1 MNRLKNEKSE
11 YLLQHA
17 DNPVDWYPWSKEAF
31 DTAEKE
37 NKPIMLSIGYS
48 ACHWCHVMAHESFED
63 DGTAELMNANFIN
76 IKLDKEERPDLDKI
90 YQMSQTIITGKT
102 GGWPLTV
109 FMTPAKFPFFAG
121 TYFPDT
127 ERHGLPGFKDILLRV
142 MDFYKNQRDD
152 ISKQNIQI
160 KNIFETLNKTK
171 ETKNI
176 INKDLLDDV
185 ISELIS
191 SIDKVHGGFGSAP
204 KFPHVNNLDFLIKT
218 TETINR
224 NNSEVLELIDLTLT
238 RMTCAGIYDH
248 LKGGFFRYSVDE
260 LWMIPHFEKM
270 LYDNGPM
277 IDILC
282 NAYKVTENPLYLDKI
297 NQTCQWAIE
306 EMQDKQ
312 GGFYSTIDAD
322 SEHVEGKFYV
332 WTDEELKDIL
342 NTDEL
347 KLFKEIFVVYDKPNF
362 EGKYHLHVTKTN
374 QESYINNK
382 KSADLICTKLLKIRN
397 GRVRPETD
405 KKILVSWN
413 SLLMLGLINAYKVTG
428 NYNYYD
434 SAKKCFDFI
443 KNYMYV
449 NDKLYACYHDK
460 PCFNAYLDDYA
471 FLSKACIEFLK
482 TDWNEKD
489 FNFLESLTN
498 TLLDNFQDKDNGGF
512 YYTSDTHEE
521 LIYRPKSYMDES
533 LPSGNSVATEVLSEL
548 YELTGDSKYSKAV
561 DKSISSA
568 ADSINRS
575 KFSHCSLY
583 LAAPIQTPEGHH
595 ISISKRLII
604 IRCELEKVDE
614 YKKNI
619 YALNTM
625 NDNIYFITNNESVT
639 IKGIKD
645 KINQGSFAAYI
656 CQNNTCSAPI
666 RDYESFYDFIS
677 I

>member
-17 DNPVDWYPWSKEAF
+17 DNPVDWYPWSQEAF
-31 DTAEKE
+31 DQAEKE
-37 NKPIMLSIGYS
+37 NKPVMLSIGYS

-109 FMTPAKFPFFAG
+109 FMTPEKFPFFAG

-160 KNIFETLNKTK
+160 KNIFETLNKIK

-176 INKDLLDDV
+176 INEDLIDQV
-185 ISELIS
+185 RSELIS

-218 TETINR
+218 TEKDDKET
-224 NNSEVLELIDLTLT
+224 LKLIELTLT

-277 IDILC
+277 IDVLC
-282 NAYKVTENPLYLDKI
+282 NAYKITDNSLYLDKI
-297 NQTCQWAIE
+297 NQTCQWVIE
-306 EMQDKQ
+306 EMQHKQ

-322 SEHVEGKFYV
+322 SEHIEGKFYV

-382 KSADLICTKLLKIRN
+382 KSADLICAKLLKIRN
-397 GRVRPETD
+397 KRVRPDTD
-405 KKILVSWN
+405 KKILTSWN
-413 SLLMLGLINAYKVTG
+413 SLLMLGLINAYKITG
-428 NYNYYD
+428 NNNYYN

-443 KNYMYV
+443 KNNMWI
-449 NDKLYACYHDK
+449 NNKLYACYHDK
-460 PCFNAYLDDYA
+460 PYFNAYLDDYA

-482 TDWNEKD
+482 IDWNEKD
-489 FNFLESLTN
+489 FRFLESLTDI
-498 TLLDNFQDKDNGGF
+498 LLDDFQDKENGGF

-533 LPSGNSVATEVLSEL
+533 LPSGNSIATDVLSEL
-548 YELTGDSKYSKAV
+548 YELTGNNKYIKAS
-561 DKSISSA
+561 DRSISSA

-583 LAAPIQTPEGHH
+583 LAAPNIR
-595 ISISKRLII
+595 ISKKLII
-604 IRCELEKVDE
+604 IRCELEKIDE

-619 YALNTM
+619 YALNNM
-625 NDNIYFITNNESVT
+625 NDNVYFIDNNQSVT
-639 IKGIKD
+639 IKGIKE
-645 KINQGSFAAYI
+645 KITQGGFTAYI
-656 CQNNTCSAPI
+656 CQNNTCSEPI
-666 RDYESFYDFIS
+666 KDYESLSAVIS

>member
-109 FMTPAKFPFFAG
+109 FMTPTKFPFFAG

-171 ETKNI
+171 ETENI
-176 INKDLLDDV
+176 INEDLLDKV
-185 ISELIS
+185 KSELIS

-218 TETINR
+218 TEKDDKET
-224 NNSEVLELIDLTLT
+224 LELIELTLT

-282 NAYKVTENPLYLDKI
+282 NAYKITQNSLYLDKI
-297 NQTCQWAIE
+297 NQTCQWVIE
-306 EMQDKQ
+306 EMQHEQ

-332 WTDEELKDIL
+332 WTDKELRDIL

-347 KLFKEIFVVYDKPNF
+347 KLFKEIFVVYGKPNF

-374 QESYINNK
+374 QECYINNK
-382 KSADLICTKLLKIRN
+382 NSANLICAKLLDVRN
-397 GRVRPETD
+397 GRIRPATD

-428 NYNYYD
+428 NNNYYD

-443 KNYMYV
+443 KNNMWV
-449 NDKLYACYHDK
+449 NNKLYACYHDK

-482 TDWNEKD
+482 IDWNEED
-489 FNFLESLTN
+489 FSFLESLTD
-498 TLLDNFQDKDNGGF
+498 TLLDSFQDKENGGF

-533 LPSGNSVATEVLSEL
+533 LPSGNSIATEVLSEL
-548 YELTGDSKYSKAV
+548 YELTGNNKYIKAV

-583 LAAPIQTPEGHH
+583 LAAPNIK
-595 ISISKRLII
+595 ISKKLII
-604 IRCELEKVDE
+604 IRCELEKMDK

-625 NDNIYFITNNESVT
+625 NDNIYFIANNENVT

-645 KINQGSFAAYI
+645 KINQGRFTAYV
-656 CQNNTCSAPI
+656 CQNNTCSEPI
-666 RDYESFYDFIS
+666 KDYESLHAIIS

>member
-31 DTAEKE
+31 DKAEKE

-176 INKDLLDDV
+176 VNEDLLSKV
-185 ISELIS
+185 KSELIS
-191 SIDKVHGGFGSAP
+191 SIDRVHGGFGSAP

-218 TETINR
+218 AEKNDKET
-224 NNSEVLELIDLTLT
+224 LELIELTLT

-282 NAYKVTENPLYLDKI
+282 NAYKITQNSLYLDKI

-342 NTDEL
+342 NTNEL

-374 QESYINNK
+374 QECYINNK
-382 KSADLICTKLLKIRN
+382 NSADLICAKLLKIRN
-397 GRVRPETD
+397 ERVRPTTD
-405 KKILVSWN
+405 KKMLVSWN
-413 SLLMLGLINAYKVTG
+413 SLLMLGLINAYKITG
-428 NYNYYD
+428 NNNYYN

-443 KNYMYV
+443 RNNMWV
-449 NDKLYACYHDK
+449 NNKLYACYHDK

-482 TDWNEKD
+482 IDWNERD
-489 FNFLESLTN
+489 FGFLENLTDSLIN
-498 TLLDNFQDKDNGGF
+498 NFQDKENGGF

-533 LPSGNSVATEVLSEL
+533 LPSGNSIATEVLSEL
-548 YELTGDSKYSKAV
+548 YELTGNSKYIKAV
-561 DKSISSA
+561 DASISSA

-583 LAAPIQTPEGHH
+583 LAAPNIK
-595 ISISKRLII
+595 ISKKLII
-604 IRCELEKVDE
+604 IRCELEKIDE

-619 YALNTM
+619 YALNIM
-625 NDNIYFITNNESVT
+625 NDNIYFIANNENVT
-639 IKGIKD
+639 IKGIKE
-645 KINQGSFAAYI
+645 KINQGRFTAYV
-656 CQNNTCSAPI
+656 CQNNTCSEPI
-666 RDYESFYDFIS
+666 KDYESLSAVIS

>member
-109 FMTPAKFPFFAG
+109 FMTPTKFPFFAG

-176 INKDLLDDV
+176 INEDLLDKV
-185 ISELIS
+185 KSELIS

-218 TETINR
+218 IEKDDKET
-224 NNSEVLELIDLTLT
+224 LELIELTLT

-282 NAYKVTENPLYLDKI
+282 NAYKITQNSLYLDKI
-297 NQTCQWAIE
+297 NQTCQWVIE
-306 EMQDKQ
+306 EMQHEQ

-332 WTDEELKDIL
+332 WTDKELRDIL

-347 KLFKEIFVVYDKPNF
+347 KLFKEIFVVYGKPNF

-374 QESYINNK
+374 QEYYINNK
-382 KSADLICTKLLKIRN
+382 NSADLICTKLLDVRN
-397 GRVRPETD
+397 GRIRPATD

-428 NYNYYD
+428 DNSYYD

-443 KNYMYV
+443 KNNMWV
-449 NDKLYACYHDK
+449 NNKLYACYHDK

-482 TDWNEKD
+482 IDWNEKD
-489 FNFLESLTN
+489 FSFLESLTD
-498 TLLDNFQDKDNGGF
+498 TLLDSFQDKENGGF

-533 LPSGNSVATEVLSEL
+533 LPSGNSIATEVLSEL
-548 YELTGDSKYSKAV
+548 YELTGNNKYIKAV

-583 LAAPIQTPEGHH
+583 LAAPNIK
-595 ISISKRLII
+595 ISKKLII
-604 IRCELEKVDE
+604 IRCELEKMDE

-619 YALNTM
+619 YALNAM
-625 NDNIYFITNNESVT
+625 NDNIYFIANSENVT

-645 KINQGSFAAYI
+645 KINQGRFTAYV
-656 CQNNTCSAPI
+656 CQNNTCSEPI
-666 RDYESFYDFIS
+666 KDYESLHAVIS

>member
-31 DTAEKE
+31 DKAEKE

-109 FMTPAKFPFFAG
+109 FMTPTKFPFFAG

-176 INKDLLDDV
+176 VNEDLLSKV
-185 ISELIS
+185 KSELIS
-191 SIDKVHGGFGSAP
+191 SIDRVHGGFGSAP

-218 TETINR
+218 AEKNDKET
-224 NNSEVLELIDLTLT
+224 LELIELTLT

-282 NAYKVTENPLYLDKI
+282 NAYKITQNSLYLDKI

-342 NTDEL
+342 NTNEL

-374 QESYINNK
+374 QECYINNK
-382 KSADLICTKLLKIRN
+382 NSADLICAKLLKIRN
-397 GRVRPETD
+397 GRVRPATD

-413 SLLMLGLINAYKVTG
+413 SLLMLGLINAYKITG
-428 NYNYYD
+428 NNNYYN

-443 KNYMYV
+443 RNNMWV
-449 NDKLYACYHDK
+449 NNKLYACYHDK
-460 PCFNAYLDDYA
+460 PYFNAYLDDYA

-482 TDWNEKD
+482 IDWNEKD
-489 FNFLESLTN
+489 FSFLENLTDSLIN
-498 TLLDNFQDKDNGGF
+498 NFQDKENGGF

-533 LPSGNSVATEVLSEL
+533 LPSGNSIATEVLSEL
-548 YELTGDSKYSKAV
+548 YELTGNSKYIKAV

-583 LAAPIQTPEGHH
+583 LAAPNTK
-595 ISISKRLII
+595 ISKKLII
-604 IRCELEKVDE
+604 IRCELEKIDE

-619 YALNTM
+619 YALNIM
-625 NDNIYFITNNESVT
+625 NDNIYFIANNESVT
-639 IKGIKD
+639 IKGIKE
-645 KINQGSFAAYI
+645 KINQGRFTAYV
-656 CQNNTCSAPI
+656 CQNNTCSEPI
-666 RDYESFYDFIS
+666 KDYESLSAVIS

>member
-176 INKDLLDDV
+176 INEDLLDKV
-185 ISELIS
+185 KSELIS

-218 TETINR
+218 TEKDDKET
-224 NNSEVLELIDLTLT
+224 LELIELTLA

-282 NAYKVTENPLYLDKI
+282 NAYKITQNSLYLDKI
-297 NQTCQWAIE
+297 NQTCQWVIE
-306 EMQDKQ
+306 EMQHEQ

-347 KLFKEIFVVYDKPNF
+347 KLFKEIFVVYGKPNF

-374 QESYINNK
+374 QECYINNK
-382 KSADLICTKLLKIRN
+382 NSADLICAKLLEIRN
-397 GRVRPETD
+397 GRVRPATD

-428 NYNYYD
+428 DNNYYN

-443 KNYMYV
+443 KNNMWV
-449 NDKLYACYHDK
+449 NNKLYACYHDK

-482 TDWNEKD
+482 IDWNEKD
-489 FNFLESLTN
+489 FSFLESLTD
-498 TLLDNFQDKDNGGF
+498 TLLDSFQDKENGGF

-533 LPSGNSVATEVLSEL
+533 LPSGNSIATEVLSEL
-548 YELTGDSKYSKAV
+548 YELTGNNKYIKAV

-583 LAAPIQTPEGHH
+583 LAAPNIK
-595 ISISKRLII
+595 ISKKLII
-604 IRCELEKVDE
+604 IRCELEKMDE

-619 YALNTM
+619 YALNAM
-625 NDNIYFITNNESVT
+625 NDNIYFIANSENVT

-645 KINQGSFAAYI
+645 KINQGRFTAYV
-656 CQNNTCSAPI
+656 CQNNTCSEPI
-666 RDYESFYDFIS
+666 KDYESLHAVIS

>member
-31 DTAEKE
+31 DKAEKE

-109 FMTPAKFPFFAG
+109 FMTPTKFPFFAG

-176 INKDLLDDV
+176 VNEDLLSKV
-185 ISELIS
+185 KSELIS
-191 SIDKVHGGFGSAP
+191 SIDRVHGGFGSAP

-218 TETINR
+218 TEKDDKET
-224 NNSEVLELIDLTLT
+224 LELIELTLT

-282 NAYKVTENPLYLDKI
+282 NAYKITKNSLYLDKI

-322 SEHVEGKFYV
+322 SEHTEGKFYV

-342 NTDEL
+342 NTNEL

-374 QESYINNK
+374 QECYINNK
-382 KSADLICTKLLKIRN
+382 NSADLICAKLLKIRN
-397 GRVRPETD
+397 GRVRPTTD

-413 SLLMLGLINAYKVTG
+413 SLIMTGLINAYKITG
-428 NYNYYD
+428 NNNYYN

-443 KNYMYV
+443 RNNMWV
-449 NDKLYACYHDK
+449 NNKLYACYHDK
-460 PCFNAYLDDYA
+460 PYFNAYLDDYA

-482 TDWNEKD
+482 IDWNEKD
-489 FNFLESLTN
+489 FSFLENLTDSLIN
-498 TLLDNFQDKDNGGF
+498 NFQDKENGGF

-533 LPSGNSVATEVLSEL
+533 LPSGNSIATEVLSEL
-548 YELTGDSKYSKAV
+548 YELTGNSKYIEAV

-583 LAAPIQTPEGHH
+583 LATPNTK
-595 ISISKRLII
+595 ISKKLII
-604 IRCELEKVDE
+604 IRCELEKIDE

-619 YALNTM
+619 YALNIM
-625 NDNIYFITNNESVT
+625 NDNIYFIANNESVT
-639 IKGIKD
+639 IKGIKE
-645 KINQGSFAAYI
+645 KINQGRFTAYV
-656 CQNNTCSAPI
+656 CQNNTCSEPI
-666 RDYESFYDFIS
+666 KDYESLSAVIS

>member
-17 DNPVDWYPWSKEAF
+17 DNPVDWYPWSEEAF
-31 DTAEKE
+31 DKAEKE

-109 FMTPAKFPFFAG
+109 FMTPEKFPFFAG

-152 ISKQNIQI
+152 ISKQNMQI

-176 INKDLLDDV
+176 VNEDLLSKV
-185 ISELIS
+185 KSELIS
-191 SIDKVHGGFGSAP
+191 SIDRVHGGFGSAP

-218 TETINR
+218 VEKNDKET
-224 NNSEVLELIDLTLT
+224 LELIELTLT

-282 NAYKVTENPLYLDKI
+282 NAYKITQNSLYLDKI

-322 SEHVEGKFYV
+322 SEHVEGKYYV

-342 NTDEL
+342 NANEL

-374 QESYINNK
+374 QECYINNK
-382 KSADLICTKLLKIRN
+382 NSADLICAKLLKIRN
-397 GRVRPETD
+397 GRVRPATD

-413 SLLMLGLINAYKVTG
+413 SLLMLGLINAYKITG
-428 NYNYYD
+428 NNNYYN

-443 KNYMYV
+443 RNNMWV
-449 NDKLYACYHDK
+449 NNKLYACYHDK
-460 PCFNAYLDDYA
+460 PYFNAYLDDYA

-482 TDWNEKD
+482 IDWNEKD
-489 FNFLESLTN
+489 FSFLENLTDSLIN
-498 TLLDNFQDKDNGGF
+498 NFQDKENGGF

-533 LPSGNSVATEVLSEL
+533 LPSGNSIATEVLSEL
-548 YELTGDSKYSKAV
+548 YELTGNSKYIKAV

-583 LAAPIQTPEGHH
+583 LAAPNIK
-595 ISISKRLII
+595 ISKKLII
-604 IRCELEKVDE
+604 IRCELEKIDE

-619 YALNTM
+619 YALNIM
-625 NDNIYFITNNESVT
+625 NDNIYFIANNESVT
-639 IKGIKD
+639 IKGIKE
-645 KINQGSFAAYI
+645 KINQGRFTAYV
-656 CQNNTCSAPI
+656 CQNNTCSEPI
-666 RDYESFYDFIS
+666 KDYESLSAVIS

>member
-109 FMTPAKFPFFAG
+109 FMTPTKFPFFAG

-176 INKDLLDDV
+176 INEDLLDKV
-185 ISELIS
+185 KSELIS

-218 TETINR
+218 TEKDDKET
-224 NNSEVLELIDLTLT
+224 LELIELTLT

-282 NAYKVTENPLYLDKI
+282 NAYKITQNSLYLDKI
-297 NQTCQWAIE
+297 NQTCQWVIE
-306 EMQDKQ
+306 EMQHEQ

-332 WTDEELKDIL
+332 WTDKELRDIL

-374 QESYINNK
+374 QECYINNK
-382 KSADLICTKLLKIRN
+382 KSADLICAKLLDVRN
-397 GRVRPETD
+397 GRIRPATD

-428 NYNYYD
+428 DNNYYD

-443 KNYMYV
+443 KNNMWV
-449 NDKLYACYHDK
+449 NNKLYACYHDK

-482 TDWNEKD
+482 IDWNEKD
-489 FNFLESLTN
+489 FSFLESLTN
-498 TLLDNFQDKDNGGF
+498 TLLDSFQDKENGGF

-533 LPSGNSVATEVLSEL
+533 LPSGNSIATEVLSEL
-548 YELTGDSKYSKAV
+548 YELTGNNKYIKAV

-583 LAAPIQTPEGHH
+583 LAVPNIK
-595 ISISKRLII
+595 ISKKLII
-604 IRCELEKVDE
+604 IRCELEKIDE
-614 YKKNI
+614 YRKNI
-619 YALNTM
+619 YALNIM
-625 NDNIYFITNNESVT
+625 NDNIYFIANNENVT

-645 KINQGSFAAYI
+645 KINQGRFTAYV
-656 CQNNTCSAPI
+656 CQNNTCSEPI
-666 RDYESFYDFIS
+666 KDYESLHAVIS

>member
-185 ISELIS
+185 ILELIS

-277 IDILC
+277 IDVLC

>member
-176 INKDLLDDV
+176 INEDLLDKV
-185 ISELIS
+185 QSELIS

>member
-109 FMTPAKFPFFAG
+109 FMTPTKFPFFAG

-176 INKDLLDDV
+176 INEDLLDKV
-185 ISELIS
+185 KSELIS

-218 TETINR
+218 TEKDDKET
-224 NNSEVLELIDLTLT
+224 LELIELTLT

-282 NAYKVTENPLYLDKI
+282 NAYKITQNSLYLDKI
-297 NQTCQWAIE
+297 NQTCQWVIE
-306 EMQDKQ
+306 EMQHEQ

-347 KLFKEIFVVYDKPNF
+347 KLFKEIFVVYGKPNF

-374 QESYINNK
+374 QECYINNK
-382 KSADLICTKLLKIRN
+382 NSADLICAKLLEIRN
-397 GRVRPETD
+397 GRVRPATD

-428 NYNYYD
+428 DNNYYN

-443 KNYMYV
+443 KNNMWV
-449 NDKLYACYHDK
+449 NNKLYACYHDK

-482 TDWNEKD
+482 IDWNEKD
-489 FNFLESLTN
+489 FSFLESLTD
-498 TLLDNFQDKDNGGF
+498 TLLDSFQDKENGGF

-533 LPSGNSVATEVLSEL
+533 LPSGNSIATEVLSEL
-548 YELTGDSKYSKAV
+548 YELTGNNKYIKAV
-561 DKSISSA
+561 DKSINSA

-583 LAAPIQTPEGHH
+583 LAAPNIK
-595 ISISKRLII
+595 ISKKLII
-604 IRCELEKVDE
+604 IRCELEKMDE

-625 NDNIYFITNNESVT
+625 NDNIYFIANNENVT

-645 KINQGSFAAYI
+645 KINQGRFTAYV
-656 CQNNTCSAPI
+656 CQNNTCSEPI
-666 RDYESFYDFIS
+666 KDYESLHAIIS
-677 I
+677 T

>member
-31 DTAEKE
+31 DKAEKE

-109 FMTPAKFPFFAG
+109 FMTPEKFPFFAG

-152 ISKQNIQI
+152 ISKQNMQI

-176 INKDLLDDV
+176 VNEDLLDKV
-185 ISELIS
+185 KSELIS
-191 SIDKVHGGFGSAP
+191 SIDRVHGGFGSAP

-218 TETINR
+218 TEKNDKET
-224 NNSEVLELIDLTLT
+224 LELIELTLT

-260 LWMIPHFEKM
+260 LWMVPHFEKM

-282 NAYKVTENPLYLDKI
+282 NAYKITKNSLYLEKI

-342 NTDEL
+342 NANEL

-374 QESYINNK
+374 QECYINNK
-382 KSADLICTKLLKIRN
+382 NSADLICAKLLKIRN
-397 GRVRPETD
+397 GRVRPATD

-413 SLLMLGLINAYKVTG
+413 SLLMLGLINAYKITG
-428 NYNYYD
+428 NNNYYN
-434 SAKKCFDFI
+434 SAKKCFNFI
-443 KNYMYV
+443 RNNMWV
-449 NDKLYACYHDK
+449 NNKLYACYHDK
-460 PCFNAYLDDYA
+460 PYFNAYLDDYA

-482 TDWNEKD
+482 IDWNEKD
-489 FNFLESLTN
+489 FSFLENLTDSLIN
-498 TLLDNFQDKDNGGF
+498 NFQDKENGGF

-533 LPSGNSVATEVLSEL
+533 LPSGNSIATEVLSEL
-548 YELTGDSKYSKAV
+548 YELTGNSKYIKAV

-583 LAAPIQTPEGHH
+583 LAAPNIK
-595 ISISKRLII
+595 ISKKLII
-604 IRCELEKVDE
+604 IRCELEKIDE

-619 YALNTM
+619 YALNIM
-625 NDNIYFITNNESVT
+625 NDNIYFIANNESVT
-639 IKGIKD
+639 IKGIKE
-645 KINQGSFAAYI
+645 KINQGRFTAYI
-656 CQNNTCSAPI
+656 CQNNTCSEPI
-666 RDYESFYDFIS
+666 KDYESLSAVIS

>member
-109 FMTPAKFPFFAG
+109 FMTPTKFPFFAG

-176 INKDLLDDV
+176 INEDLLDKV
-185 ISELIS
+185 KSELIS

-218 TETINR
+218 TEKDDKET
-224 NNSEVLELIDLTLT
+224 LELIELTLT

-282 NAYKVTENPLYLDKI
+282 NAYKITQNSLYLDKI
-297 NQTCQWAIE
+297 NQTCQWVIE
-306 EMQDKQ
+306 EMQHEQ

-332 WTDEELKDIL
+332 WTDKELRDIL

-347 KLFKEIFVVYDKPNF
+347 KLFKEIFVVYGKPNF

-374 QESYINNK
+374 QECYINNK
-382 KSADLICTKLLKIRN
+382 NSADLICAKLLDVRN
-397 GRVRPETD
+397 GRIRPATD

-428 NYNYYD
+428 DNNYYN

-443 KNYMYV
+443 KNNMWV
-449 NDKLYACYHDK
+449 NNKLYACYHDK

-482 TDWNEKD
+482 IDWNEKD
-489 FNFLESLTN
+489 FSFLESLTD
-498 TLLDNFQDKDNGGF
+498 TLLDSFQDKENGGF

-533 LPSGNSVATEVLSEL
+533 LPSGNSIATEVLSEL
-548 YELTGDSKYSKAV
+548 YELTGNNKYIKAV

-583 LAAPIQTPEGHH
+583 LAAPNIK
-595 ISISKRLII
+595 ISKKLII
-604 IRCELEKVDE
+604 IRCELEKMDK

-625 NDNIYFITNNESVT
+625 NDNIYFIANSENVT

-645 KINQGSFAAYI
+645 KINQGRFTAYV
-656 CQNNTCSAPI
+656 CQNNTCSEPI
-666 RDYESFYDFIS
+666 KDYESLHAIIS
-677 I
+677 T

>member
-31 DTAEKE
+31 DKAEKE

-109 FMTPAKFPFFAG
+109 FMTPTKFPFFAG

-176 INKDLLDDV
+176 VNEDLLNKV
-185 ISELIS
+185 KSELIS
-191 SIDKVHGGFGSAP
+191 SIDRVHGGFGSAP

-218 TETINR
+218 AEKNDKET
-224 NNSEVLELIDLTLT
+224 LELIELTLT

-282 NAYKVTENPLYLDKI
+282 NAYKITQNSLYLDKI

-342 NTDEL
+342 NTNEL

-374 QESYINNK
+374 QECYINNK
-382 KSADLICTKLLKIRN
+382 NSADLICAKLLKIRN
-397 GRVRPETD
+397 ERVRPTTD
-405 KKILVSWN
+405 KKMLVSWN
-413 SLLMLGLINAYKVTG
+413 SLLMLGLINAYKITG
-428 NYNYYD
+428 NNNYYN

-443 KNYMYV
+443 RNTMWV
-449 NDKLYACYHDK
+449 NNKLYACYHDK
-460 PCFNAYLDDYA
+460 PYFNAYLDDYA

-482 TDWNEKD
+482 IDWNERD
-489 FNFLESLTN
+489 FGFLENLTDSLIN
-498 TLLDNFQDKDNGGF
+498 NFQDKENGGF

-533 LPSGNSVATEVLSEL
+533 LPSGNSIATEVLSEL
-548 YELTGDSKYSKAV
+548 YELTGNSKYIKAV
-561 DKSISSA
+561 DASISSA

-583 LAAPIQTPEGHH
+583 LAAPNIK
-595 ISISKRLII
+595 ISKKLII
-604 IRCELEKVDE
+604 IRCELEKIDE

-619 YALNTM
+619 YALNIM
-625 NDNIYFITNNESVT
+625 NDNIYFIANNENVT
-639 IKGIKD
+639 IKGIKE
-645 KINQGSFAAYI
+645 KINQGRFTAYV
-656 CQNNTCSAPI
+656 CQNNTCSEPI
-666 RDYESFYDFIS
+666 KDYESLSAVIS

>member
-31 DTAEKE
+31 DKAEKE

-109 FMTPAKFPFFAG
+109 FMTPEKFPFFAG

-176 INKDLLDDV
+176 VNEDLLSKV
-185 ISELIS
+185 KSELIS
-191 SIDKVHGGFGSAP
+191 SIDRVHGGFGSAP

-218 TETINR
+218 AEKNDKET
-224 NNSEVLELIDLTLT
+224 LELIELTLT

-282 NAYKVTENPLYLDKI
+282 NAYKITQNSLYLDKI

-322 SEHVEGKFYV
+322 SEHTEGKFYI

-342 NTDEL
+342 NTNEL

-374 QESYINNK
+374 QECYINNK
-382 KSADLICTKLLKIRN
+382 NSADLICAKLLKIRN
-397 GRVRPETD
+397 GRVRPATD

-413 SLLMLGLINAYKVTG
+413 SLLMTGLINAYKITG
-428 NYNYYD
+428 NNNYYN

-443 KNYMYV
+443 RNNMWV
-449 NDKLYACYHDK
+449 NNKLYACYHDK
-460 PCFNAYLDDYA
+460 PYFNAYLDDYA

-482 TDWNEKD
+482 IDWNEKD
-489 FNFLESLTN
+489 FSFLENLTDSLIN
-498 TLLDNFQDKDNGGF
+498 NFQDKENGGF

-533 LPSGNSVATEVLSEL
+533 LPSGNSIATEVLSEL
-548 YELTGDSKYSKAV
+548 YELTGNSKYIEAV

-583 LAAPIQTPEGHH
+583 LATPNTK
-595 ISISKRLII
+595 ISKKLII
-604 IRCELEKVDE
+604 IRCELEKIDE

-619 YALNTM
+619 YALNIM
-625 NDNIYFITNNESVT
+625 NDNIYFIANNESVT
-639 IKGIKD
+639 IKGIKE
-645 KINQGSFAAYI
+645 KINQGRFTAYV
-656 CQNNTCSAPI
+656 CQNNTCSEPI
-666 RDYESFYDFIS
+666 KDYESLSAVIS

>member
-31 DTAEKE
+31 DKAEKE

-109 FMTPAKFPFFAG
+109 FMTPEKFPFFAG

-152 ISKQNIQI
+152 ISKQNMQI

-176 INKDLLDDV
+176 VNEDLLSKV
-185 ISELIS
+185 KSELIS
-191 SIDKVHGGFGSAP
+191 SIDRVHGGFGSAP

-218 TETINR
+218 AEKGDKET
-224 NNSEVLELIDLTLT
+224 LELIELTLT

-282 NAYKVTENPLYLDKI
+282 NAYKITKNSLYLDKI

-342 NTDEL
+342 NANEL

-374 QESYINNK
+374 QECYINNK
-382 KSADLICTKLLKIRN
+382 NSADLICAKLLKIRN
-397 GRVRPETD
+397 GRVRPATD

-413 SLLMLGLINAYKVTG
+413 SLLMLGLINAYKITG
-428 NYNYYD
+428 NNNYYN

-443 KNYMYV
+443 RNNMWV
-449 NDKLYACYHDK
+449 NNKLYACYHDK
-460 PCFNAYLDDYA
+460 PYFNAYLDDYA

-482 TDWNEKD
+482 IDWNEKD
-489 FNFLESLTN
+489 FSFLENLTDSLIN
-498 TLLDNFQDKDNGGF
+498 NFQDKENGGF

-533 LPSGNSVATEVLSEL
+533 LPSGNSIATEVLSEL
-548 YELTGDSKYSKAV
+548 YELTGNSKYIKAV

-583 LAAPIQTPEGHH
+583 LAAPNTR
-595 ISISKRLII
+595 ISKKLII
-604 IRCELEKVDE
+604 IRCELEKIDE

-619 YALNTM
+619 YALNIM
-625 NDNIYFITNNESVT
+625 NDNIYFIANNESVT
-639 IKGIKD
+639 IKGIKE
-645 KINQGSFAAYI
+645 KINQGRFTAYV
-656 CQNNTCSAPI
+656 CQNNTCSEPI
-666 RDYESFYDFIS
+666 KDYESLSAVIS

>member
-176 INKDLLDDV
+176 INEDLLDKV
-185 ISELIS
+185 KSELIS

-218 TETINR
+218 TEKDDKET
-224 NNSEVLELIDLTLT
+224 LELIELTLT

-282 NAYKVTENPLYLDKI
+282 NAYKITQNSLYLDKI
-297 NQTCQWAIE
+297 NQTCQWVIE
-306 EMQDKQ
+306 EMQHEQ

-374 QESYINNK
+374 QECYINNK
-382 KSADLICTKLLKIRN
+382 NSADLICAKLLEIRN
-397 GRVRPETD
+397 GRVRPATD

-428 NYNYYD
+428 DNNYYN

-443 KNYMYV
+443 KNNMWV
-449 NDKLYACYHDK
+449 NNKLYACYHDK

-482 TDWNEKD
+482 IDWNEKD
-489 FNFLESLTN
+489 FSFLESLTD
-498 TLLDNFQDKDNGGF
+498 TLLDSFQDKENGGF

-533 LPSGNSVATEVLSEL
+533 LPSGNSIATEVLSEL
-548 YELTGDSKYSKAV
+548 YELTGNNKYIKAV

-583 LAAPIQTPEGHH
+583 LAAPNIK
-595 ISISKRLII
+595 ISKKLII
-604 IRCELEKVDE
+604 IRCELEKMDE

-619 YALNTM
+619 YALNAM
-625 NDNIYFITNNESVT
+625 NDNIYFIANSENVT

-645 KINQGSFAAYI
+645 KINQGRFTAYV
-656 CQNNTCSAPI
+656 CQNNTCSEPI
-666 RDYESFYDFIS
+666 KDYESLHAIIS
-677 I
+677 T

>member
-109 FMTPAKFPFFAG
+109 FMTPEKFPFFAG

-176 INKDLLDDV
+176 INEDLLDKV
-185 ISELIS
+185 KSELIS

-218 TETINR
+218 TEKDDKET
-224 NNSEVLELIDLTLT
+224 LELIELTLT

-282 NAYKVTENPLYLDKI
+282 NAYKITQNSLYLDKI
-297 NQTCQWAIE
+297 NQTCQWVIE
-306 EMQDKQ
+306 EMQHEQ

-332 WTDEELKDIL
+332 WTDKELRDIL

-374 QESYINNK
+374 QECYINNK
-382 KSADLICTKLLKIRN
+382 KSADLICAKLLDVRN
-397 GRVRPETD
+397 GRIRPATD

-428 NYNYYD
+428 DNNYYD

-443 KNYMYV
+443 KNNMWV
-449 NDKLYACYHDK
+449 NNKLYACYHDK

-482 TDWNEKD
+482 IDWNEKD
-489 FNFLESLTN
+489 FSFLESLTD
-498 TLLDNFQDKDNGGF
+498 TLLDSFQDKENGGF

-533 LPSGNSVATEVLSEL
+533 LPSGNSIATEVLSEL
-548 YELTGDSKYSKAV
+548 YELTGNNKYIKAV

-583 LAAPIQTPEGHH
+583 LAVPNIK
-595 ISISKRLII
+595 ISKKLII
-604 IRCELEKVDE
+604 IRCELEKIDE
-614 YKKNI
+614 YRKNI
-619 YALNTM
+619 YALNIM
-625 NDNIYFITNNESVT
+625 NDNIYFIANNENVT

-645 KINQGSFAAYI
+645 KINQGRFTAYV
-656 CQNNTCSAPI
+656 CQNNTCSEPI
-666 RDYESFYDFIS
+666 KDYESLHAIIS
-677 I
+677 T